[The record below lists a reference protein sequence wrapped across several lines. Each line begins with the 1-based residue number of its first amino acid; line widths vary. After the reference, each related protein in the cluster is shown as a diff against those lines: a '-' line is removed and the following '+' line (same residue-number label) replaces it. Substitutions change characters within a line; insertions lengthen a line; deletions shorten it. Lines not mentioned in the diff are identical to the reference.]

1 MVYSRVCK
9 YSEVFTCPIRYKNS
23 NGPQWVCQIGRKGYS
38 KMKEKSIIKRAITSD
53 GSARIV
59 FIDSTA
65 IVRTAC
71 EKHGTS
77 KTMTAVLGRALSA
90 ASLMGSLLKN
100 KGDSLTLKLDGD
112 GPAGTVICVSDYKG
126 NVRGYCD
133 NPETELPAN
142 QYGKLDVG
150 GAVGTDGGL
159 IIIKDMGMGEPYVGT
174 CPLVSGEIADD
185 VTRYFADS
193 EQTPTVCALGVR
205 VDDEYKVLA
214 AGGFLVQLL
223 PGAEES
229 VIDVIEKNITMIS
242 SVSAMIGSGMSAEE
256 IVAAVLGGTEYEM
269 FDEFDIDY
277 VCNCSRER
285 YLTAIAGLSAN
296 DIKDLCEKG
305 EPIEAVCHFCN
316 AAYSFEPREILEEY
330 AKKISDK

>member
-1 MVYSRVCK
+1 MS
-9 YSEVFTCPIRYKNS
+9 SLIT
-23 NGPQWVCQIGRKGYS
+23 
-38 KMKEKSIIKRAITSD
+38 RAITSD
-53 GSARIV
+53 GSARMIV
-59 FIDSTA
+59 AQTTE
-65 IVRTAC
+65 IVQRAADIH
-71 EKHGTS
+71 KTS
-77 KTMTAVLGRALSA
+77 KTMTAALGRSLTA
-90 ASLMGSLLKN
+90 ASRMGSLLKDRDN
-100 KGDSLTLKLDGD
+100 SLTLQINGG
-112 GPAGTVICVSDYKG
+112 GPGGKIVCVSDYKG